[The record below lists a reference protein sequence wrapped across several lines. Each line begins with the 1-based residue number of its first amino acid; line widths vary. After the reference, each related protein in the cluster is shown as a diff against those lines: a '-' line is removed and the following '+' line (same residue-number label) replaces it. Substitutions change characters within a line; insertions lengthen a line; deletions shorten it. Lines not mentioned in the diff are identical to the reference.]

1 MKQYMRANIFNTM
14 NAECGKFMDKHL
26 EGALNR
32 LDAGIKEIQQRYPGI

>member
-1 MKQYMRANIFNTM
+1 MFNVM

-32 LDAGIKEIQQRYPGI
+32 LDAGLKEIQ